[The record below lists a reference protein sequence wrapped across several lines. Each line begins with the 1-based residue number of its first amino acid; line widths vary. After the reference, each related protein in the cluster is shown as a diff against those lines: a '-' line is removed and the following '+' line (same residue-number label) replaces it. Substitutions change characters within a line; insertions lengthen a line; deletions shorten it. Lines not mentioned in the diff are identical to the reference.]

1 MAPKAQGAPPEPPPP
16 DSAAGGSAE
25 DTGSVGLPASAPIVP
40 AIAPPRAS
48 DGSASAAP
56 KRKGKLTECGRK
68 FCHEKVPEETT
79 CILYYTTGLITTK
92 GTGPGPGSWTRRS
105 IHIPL
110 HLLGQRDASEGL
122 RTCCILPEIYP
133 DTKTF
138 QTKDLNTCS
147 RGLLHA

>member
-1 MAPKAQGAPPEPPPP
+1 MPPPKAHGAPPQPPSP
-16 DSAAGGSAE
+16 DSAAGSSIAD

-40 AIAPPRAS
+40 AIASPRAS

-79 CILYYTTGLITTK
+79 CILYYTTGLITPK

-122 RTCCILPEIYP
+122 RTC
-133 DTKTF
+133 
-138 QTKDLNTCS
+138 
-147 RGLLHA
+147 LLHLARNISGHQNVSNEGS

>member
-1 MAPKAQGAPPEPPPP
+1 MPQPRAHGAPPQPPPP
-16 DSAAGGSAE
+16 DSAAGSSA
-25 DTGSVGLPASAPIVP
+25 DTGSVGLPATAPKVP
-40 AIAPPRAS
+40 ATAPLRAS

-68 FCHEKVPEETT
+68 SCDEKVPEETT
-79 CILYYTTGLITTK
+79 CILYTTGLITTK

-105 IHIPL
+105 IHIRL
-110 HLLGQRDASEGL
+110 HLPGQRDASEGL
-122 RTCCILPEIYP
+122 RTCYILPEIYP

-138 QTKDLNTCS
+138 QTKDLNACS